1 MVQAACDNRYKMF
14 TGSRLDGQPGQPG
27 EAMPT
32 EGNMPQIIVTADRL
46 DDDDELP
53 VMYRERVNVSDFES
67 SYFAGQLME
76 RIGWAVGD
84 ADALNLGSA
93 RRAERRRAQR
103 RLVDATQRE
112 LAHSAHLVRS
122 MS

>member
-1 MVQAACDNRYKMF
+1 
-14 TGSRLDGQPGQPG
+14 
-27 EAMPT
+27 
-32 EGNMPQIIVTADRL
+32 MPQIIVIADRL

-93 RRAERRRAQR
+93 RQAGRRRAQR

-112 LAHSAHLVRS
+112 LAHSARLVRS